1 MDGFLPQG
9 TVLVAGAG
17 VGADADK
24 NIYGVGACTGAHKKK
39 RVRVREG
46 GEVVGQSEKNAGA
59 GSGCVPAEV
68 EDKLMVGAGTVVLVA
83 GHQTR

>member
-1 MDGFLPQG
+1 M
-9 TVLVAGAG
+9 
-17 VGADADK
+17 
-24 NIYGVGACTGAHKKK
+24 YGCTQKK
-39 RVRVREG
+39 RVRVQG
-46 GEVVGQSEKNAGA
+46 GGREVVGQSEKNAGA

>member
-1 MDGFLPQG
+1 M
-9 TVLVAGAG
+9 VAGAG

-39 RVRVREG
+39 ECEYG
-46 GEVVGQSEKNAGA
+46 GEEVVGQSEKNAGA

-68 EDKLMVGAGTVVLVA
+68 EDKLMGVGAGTVVLVA

>member
-1 MDGFLPQG
+1 MVFYRTHGFGCGSHQ
-9 TVLVAGAG
+9 
-17 VGADADK
+17 K
-24 NIYGVGACTGAHKKK
+24 NI
-39 RVRVREG
+39 RVRV
-46 GEVVGQSEKNAGA
+46 VVRQSEKNAGA